1 MRMTS
6 QLCPGRR
13 AARRSRRAGT
23 IVLVGLIGTPAA
35 AAGQSAATLP
45 DTVSL
50 ARSIQESLE
59 HSPRLADAEQGFE
72 VARQRVREA
81 WSAVLP
87 DVSASAS
94 YARNLRVQRAFLP
107 AIIFDPGAS
116 PDDLIPVQFGSDNT
130 WTASV
135 QLTQPVFEVAAFIG
149 VGAAARFQD
158 LEEERVRGIA
168 QEVVTAVR
176 QAYFDVLLATEEVR
190 LTEQSVERVRRT
202 LEETRAMNRAG
213 MASDYD
219 VLRLEVQLANLE
231 PNLQRSRN
239 SVAAAR
245 RSLLVEMGVEPDRP
259 IVLEGSL
266 GTIDLTDLDANEPA
280 NAALLRVAGQD
291 DFGDEDADRLYQ
303 VALAQRSDV
312 RQLEATITLEG
323 ARLSAEKAGYYPKL
337 SLFSS
342 YDITAQENGGPNF
355 FGETGNQ
362 RSTAAVA
369 GFRVE
374 VPIFAGFSRD
384 AQVQQ
389 ARAAVRQNEAR
400 RDRLE
405 LEAASQL
412 RTLRESVDE
421 ARARTVAQE
430 RAVAQARRG
439 FEIASAEYRAGVG
452 SQLQITDAEVALRES
467 EFNYAQAVYDYLSA
481 RAQLEAAVGLVP
493 HRAGDLAHQDEQ
505 RRER

>member
-1 MRMTS
+1 VRMTL
-6 QLCPGRR
+6 QRPRR
-13 AARRSRRAGT
+13 RCAAHGFCRAVP
-23 IVLVGLIGTPAA
+23 ILLAGLIGMPAA
-35 AAGQSAATLP
+35 AAGQTRAAAP
-45 DTVSL
+45 DTLSL
-50 ARSIQESLE
+50 ARSIQLSLE
-59 HSPRLADAEQGFE
+59 HSLRLADAEQGFE
-72 VARQRVREA
+72 IARQRVRDA

-107 AIIFDPGAS
+107 AIIFDPSAS

-130 WTASV
+130 WMASF
-135 QLTQPVFEVAAFIG
+135 QLTQPIFEAAAFIG

-158 LEEERVRGIA
+158 LEEERVRGAA

-176 QAYFDVLLATEEVR
+176 QAYFDALLAADEVR
-190 LTEQSVERVRRT
+190 LTAQSIERVRRT

-231 PNLQRSRN
+231 PNLLRARN
-239 SVAAAR
+239 AVLATIR
-245 RSLLVEMGVEPDRP
+245 TLQVEMGVEPDGP
-259 IVLEGSL
+259 VALEGDLS
-266 GTIDLTDLDANEPA
+266 TIDLSNLDANAPA
-280 NAALLRVAGQD
+280 NASLLRVAGQD
-291 DFGDEDADRLYQ
+291 DLSEEDVDRLYRI
-303 VALAQRSDV
+303 ALAQRSDV
-312 RQLEATITLEG
+312 RQLDATITLEG
-323 ARLSAEKAGYYPKL
+323 ARLSAEKADYYPKL

-355 FGETGNQ
+355 FGESGNQ

-369 GFRVE
+369 GLRLE
-374 VPIFAGFSRD
+374 VPIFTGFSRD

-389 ARAAVRQNEAR
+389 ARATVRQNEAR
-400 RDRLE
+400 RDRLA
-405 LEAASQL
+405 LETASQL
-412 RTLRESVDE
+412 RTLRESVGE
-421 ARARTVAQE
+421 ARARTVAQQ

-467 EFNYAQAVYDYLSA
+467 EFNYAQAVYDYLSGRA
-481 RAQLEAAVGLVP
+481 RLEAAAGVVP
-493 HRAGDLAHQDEQ
+493 YRAGDLAQQYENQ
-505 RRER
+505 